1 MKNQLFSY
9 IFFTLYLLALLRPMY
24 PVLDYYV
31 NYDYIIEQLCE
42 NRDQPIL
49 DCNGKCYVAKEIEK
63 SQGQDNP
70 HLLMPKME
78 LEKYTNSNFIE
89 FRLSKEKKTTNK
101 VNIFF
106 TIEKI
111 KKGFLSEIDHPP
123 SFA

>member
-9 IFFTLYLLALLRPMY
+9 LFFTLYLLALLRSMY

-31 NYDYIIEQLCE
+31 NYDYIVEQLCE

-63 SQGQDNP
+63 SQGKDNP

-78 LEKYTNSNFIE
+78 LEKYTDTKILDFKPT
-89 FRLSKEKKTTNK
+89 KEYTT
-101 VNIFF
+101 
-106 TIEKI
+106 I
-111 KKGFLSEIDHPP
+111 KKIEIYFLTEKVKNGFASKIDHPP
-123 SFA
+123 SFI